1 MKRKLYSILAFVLF
15 AGFTIQTGFA
25 QPSKGGTPP
34 SFNFKTLSES
44 FDIKDLP
51 VPDVAALE
59 AEDAVNNSKDAPFRA
74 GVSIPVDVNMYNAG
88 TWTELPD
95 GNKIWRLKFT
105 ASGANGVVVYYDDF
119 FIPEGGKLFLY
130 NESKTQVIGAY
141 TSENNP
147 PEGLFATEAIQ
158 GETVTLE
165 YVAPQHFKIKP
176 DKQIKGIIKGNKIIT
191 TNQNNAYLNEVKPSI
206 SISQIAYIYR
216 NVPFLQKYNP
226 SKAPQWGSS
235 DVCEVNVNCSPAGD
249 SWQDEKRGVVEIW
262 WNDGTSLNWCSGS
275 LVNTTNN
282 SGTPYF
288 LTAFHCTG
296 SVSTAI
302 LHTAEFY
309 FKYES
314 AACPNGSQPTP
325 MTLTG
330 CTHVASGPTTGGSD
344 FDLLLLDNTPTQS
357 YAPYYNGWD
366 RTNTAWPATCV
377 GIHHPAGDIK
387 KISYSTSTL
396 VSGGCLAGMPV
407 GSAWNVNTWGPTGNG
422 TGVTEGGS
430 SGSPLFNAA
439 GRIVGTLSG
448 GASTCAAP
456 TAGDCYGKFYYHWDL
471 NGAANN
477 QRLKPWLDPLGT
489 NPNTVNGFD
498 PFAGYPDFYG
508 TPTTV
513 YEGQT
518 VNFTDLTVS
527 ATSWA
532 WQFEGGNPAT
542 STVQNPTNILYN
554 QQGTY
559 KVKLTT
565 VTAVAGTQTM
575 EKIGYITVL
584 PGSPQA

>member
-1 MKRKLYSILAFVLF
+1 MKKMLYVLTVLVLF

-282 SGTPYF
+282 SGTPF
-288 LTAFHCTG
+288 
-296 SVSTAI
+296 S
-302 LHTAEFY
+302 
-309 FKYES
+309 
-314 AACPNGSQPTP
+314 
-325 MTLTG
+325 
-330 CTHVASGPTTGGSD
+330 
-344 FDLLLLDNTPTQS
+344 
-357 YAPYYNGWD
+357 
-366 RTNTAWPATCV
+366 
-377 GIHHPAGDIK
+377 
-387 KISYSTSTL
+387 
-396 VSGGCLAGMPV
+396 
-407 GSAWNVNTWGPTGNG
+407 
-422 TGVTEGGS
+422 
-430 SGSPLFNAA
+430 
-439 GRIVGTLSG
+439 
-448 GASTCAAP
+448 
-456 TAGDCYGKFYYHWDL
+456 
-471 NGAANN
+471 
-477 QRLKPWLDPLGT
+477 
-489 NPNTVNGFD
+489 
-498 PFAGYPDFYG
+498 
-508 TPTTV
+508 
-513 YEGQT
+513 
-518 VNFTDLTVS
+518 
-527 ATSWA
+527 
-532 WQFEGGNPAT
+532 
-542 STVQNPTNILYN
+542 
-554 QQGTY
+554 
-559 KVKLTT
+559 
-565 VTAVAGTQTM
+565 
-575 EKIGYITVL
+575 
-584 PGSPQA
+584 